1 MSDTVL
7 GPGSFFLSRKTCAFL
22 AYPVSG
28 SPAPLPPPAGGEEGC
43 LTGRALAEHPS
54 LQFSLSVVSNF
65 LRPHGLQHARLP
77 CPLPTSGAC
86 SNSRPSS
93 RWCHP
98 AISSSVVPVSSRL
111 LGSGFAALVI
121 TLKATRGQ
129 RRLIL
134 SWITAQPE
142 QLPSL
147 KRGPFSS
154 SQCVEDHFANWSTQ
168 QITSAYLKL
177 WYSSECFPQLLF
189 HLKRTEFFLISVH
202 RLLNFGDMRSHQA
215 CDPAMTWPP
224 LPAVTQLGR

>member
-43 LTGRALAEHPS
+43 LTGRALAEPPS
-54 LQFSLSVVSNF
+54 LQFSRPVVSNS

-93 RWCHP
+93 QWCHP
-98 AISSSVVPVSSRL
+98 AISSSVDPVSSCL
-111 LGSGFAALVI
+111 QGSGFAALVI

-129 RRLIL
+129 RSPIL
-134 SWITAQPE
+134 PWIRAQPE

-147 KRGPFSS
+147 KRGPFSR
-154 SQCVEDHFANWSTQ
+154 SQCVEDHFANWLTQ
-168 QITSAYLKL
+168 QITN
-177 WYSSECFPQLLF
+177 
-189 HLKRTEFFLISVH
+189 
-202 RLLNFGDMRSHQA
+202 LLNHGWVIWSFDIPQSASHSFYFI
-215 CDPAMTWPP
+215 
-224 LPAVTQLGR
+224 